1 MDYRTKCYSVSLQD
15 TVDPANDPATR
26 DDKRLNLGRFDVAKL
41 RTREALDGGIYWTE
55 DTVFSKGKIH
65 D

>member
-1 MDYRTKCYSVSLQD
+1 MDYRTKCYSVSCND

-41 RTREALDGGIYWTE
+41 RTREALDE
-55 DTVFSKGKIH
+55 
-65 D
+65 